1 MEEMVHRERLR
12 SWKRLTVEILNL
24 ASQVTRDPSIIGQV
38 GDTLSDY
45 YNMVVHNKGAYDLHS
60 RLMDNSRY
68 SSGGVNET
76 SKEEMLKKLGDIPDV

>member
-45 YNMVVHNKGAYDLHS
+45 YNMVVHNKGPTIYIAGSWITLDIPL
-60 RLMDNSRY
+60 
-68 SSGGVNET
+68 
-76 SKEEMLKKLGDIPDV
+76 EESMKLLKKKCSRN